1 MTDNQLNN
9 LVIGLLI
16 ALLFGSQIFWAR
28 FALSLVN
35 RLMSRNF
42 AEFKQ
47 AEAISKPRIAPVVSE
62 TETTDPIAEEHAKKA
77 NSLLG
82 IAF

>member
-1 MTDNQLNN
+1 MTDQQLNN
-9 LVIGLLI
+9 LVIGILI

-35 RLMSRNF
+35 RIMSRSYY
-42 AEFKQ
+42 EHQQ
-47 AEAISKPRIAPVVSE
+47 AEAVTKPRVAPKGPE
-62 TETTDPIAEEHAKKA
+62 YLAPLDPIAEENARKA

-82 IAF
+82 F